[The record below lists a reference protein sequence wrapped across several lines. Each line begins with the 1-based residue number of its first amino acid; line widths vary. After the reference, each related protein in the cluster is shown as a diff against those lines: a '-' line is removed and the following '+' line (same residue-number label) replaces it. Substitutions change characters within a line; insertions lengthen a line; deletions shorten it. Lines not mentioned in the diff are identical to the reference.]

1 MARVWRIPPLLPP
14 VSFLRAGGGCR
25 AVGSTRRLE
34 LRDVQ
39 EWCALAV
46 CTAAVQLLSKSKSWQ
61 AFAREDTLA
70 DKQRALDIG
79 GFCAMEAKWEEPD
92 GLWHGQAVA
101 LRQVAGVPTDTVPEK
116 LGCTVTGN
124 PVNKLNI

>member
-1 MARVWRIPPLLPP
+1 MFKSGVALL
-14 VSFLRAGGGCR
+14 S
-25 AVGSTRRLE
+25 
-34 LRDVQ
+34 
-39 EWCALAV
+39 
-46 CTAAVQLLSKSKSWQ
+46 VQLLFQLLISWKSRSWH
-61 AFAREDTLA
+61 AFSREDTLA
-70 DKQRALDIG
+70 DKHRALDIG

-101 LRQVAGVPTDTVPEK
+101 LRQVAGVPTDKVPEK